1 TIPPHQ
7 PTNNSERMRDKYGYR
22 LRAAGIVT
30 LPTNN
35 PANPNILLVS
45 SIKNPSNFV
54 LPGGGIEKEEDAKE
68 AALREVKEEAGVICE
83 ILWSIGEFKDDVKLQ
98 RTFLYMLK
106 PIKIL
111 EEWDD
116 RCRGRTRSWIPL
128 NEALD
133 KIKPRQRIMI
143 KAYIDHVMHSPSK

>member
-1 TIPPHQ
+1 MDKVILTE
-7 PTNNSERMRDKYGYR
+7 NGKRMRDKNGYR

-30 LPTNN
+30 LPTDN
-35 PANPNILLVS
+35 PSNPKILLVS
-45 SIKNPSNFV
+45 GIKNPANFV

-83 ILWSIGEFKDDVKLQ
+83 IMWGVGEFKDDIKLQ
-98 RTFLYMLK
+98 RTFLYILK

-116 RCRGRTRSWIPL
+116 RRRGRTRSWIPL
-128 NEALD
+128 NEALE

-143 KAYIDHVMHSPSK
+143 KAYVDHVTHSPSI